1 MSYDARLVPKRKS
14 LVRRQAPTDRERIE
28 RARLF
33 VPGTAV
39 KRKPMSRSK
48 RRSSNRSPLKG

>member
-39 KRKPMSRSK
+39 KRKSMSRSK
-48 RRSSNRSPLKG
+48 RRSPNRSPLKG